1 MRPITKTVSAAE
13 LSDPI
18 RVDWRGG
25 GSNFNLTAAVA
36 LSAGAVLTYDVE
48 YSVDDPQT
56 FTDKADYNANGTWF
70 VVTGLAAL
78 SANARDQVDFP
89 IQGIRLNVTA
99 HTSGSATI
107 TVLQSN

>member
-1 MRPITKTVSAAE
+1 MRPITKTVSSMA

-25 GSNFNLTAAVA
+25 GSNFNLTAAVVI
-36 LSAGAVLTYDVE
+36 SAGAVLTYNVE

-56 FTDKADYNANGTWF
+56 FTDKADYNATGTWF
-70 VVTGLAAL
+70 DVTGLAAL
-78 SANARDQVDFP
+78 SANATAQVDFP

-99 HTSGSATI
+99 FTSGSATL

>member
-1 MRPITKTVSAAE
+1 MRPITKTVSSMA

-25 GSNFNLTAAVA
+25 GSNFNLTAAVT
-36 LSAGAVLTYDVE
+36 LSAGAVLTYTVS
-48 YSVDDPQT
+48 YSLDEPQS
-56 FTDKADYNANGTWF
+56 FTDKADYNANGAWLP
-70 VVTGLAAL
+70 VTDLTAL
-78 SANARDQVDFP
+78 SANASGNVDFP
-89 IQGIRLNVTA
+89 IQAIRLAVTA